1 MFRPL
6 REIDLWYHICA
17 KTESKVHFIQKYCI
31 LFNQDYTGITLTTF
45 TGKTR
50 FVSLPKF
57 FMKTFCFVWLFE
69 RTSKKNRFMIAFL
82 VVYSYENCFLFL
94 FSFFFGEWQLS
105 MDVKTSSKSFQ
116 HKTNYLE
123 QYSDLLRKA
132 LVKTLYN
139 SYCLGCTWMWFYA
152 SHKWDGRGLSP
163 RF

>member
-1 MFRPL
+1 MVPYM
-6 REIDLWYHICA
+6 RENRIKSSFYSKVLYSFQPRLYWYHFDHVYWKNKVC
-17 KTESKVHFIQKYCI
+17 ESTKILYENI
-31 LFNQDYTGITLTTF
+31 LFRLVIQANKQKKPFHDSFLSCLFIWELF
-45 TGKTR
+45 P
-50 FVSLPKF
+50 VSF
-57 FMKTFCFVWLFE
+57 FF
-69 RTSKKNRFMIAFL
+69 
-82 VVYSYENCFLFL
+82 
-94 FSFFFGEWQLS
+94 FFFGEWQLS